1 MFTIHILNSEW
12 LRSATKRSKKKKTK
26 NGENLT
32 KQTKQTLYTHIVS
45 KYIVYLQNAKPK
57 SLYRA
62 NGTLMNWI
70 FKYSKSNIDIDM
82 QELFEQENRGM
93 DDDEL
98 NSTQEEFIFF
108 S

>member
-1 MFTIHILNSEW
+1 
-12 LRSATKRSKKKKTK
+12 
-26 NGENLT
+26 
-32 KQTKQTLYTHIVS
+32 
-45 KYIVYLQNAKPK
+45 
-57 SLYRA
+57 
-62 NGTLMNWI
+62 MNWI